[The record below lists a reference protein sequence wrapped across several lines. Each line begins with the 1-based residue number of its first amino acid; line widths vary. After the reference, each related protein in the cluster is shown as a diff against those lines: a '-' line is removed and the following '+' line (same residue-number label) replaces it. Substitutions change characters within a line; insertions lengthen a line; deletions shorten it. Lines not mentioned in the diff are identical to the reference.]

1 MSGEKGV
8 RRFVHMGTISLM
20 TVLLVVM
27 LVVLALLVLSG
38 ARQDYDYS
46 MKLAQRKT
54 EFYEA
59 HNQAVEILREV
70 KAELQNPTPDFSGLP
85 VLVAQ
90 EQISW
95 QVPLEN
101 GQNLTATIGCYEANW
116 AILEWKVG

>member
-46 MKLAQRKT
+46 TKLAQRKT

-59 HNQAVEILREV
+59 HNQAVEILQEV
-70 KAELQNPTPDFSGLP
+70 KAELQNPTPDFSNLP

-101 GQNLTATIGCYEANW
+101 GQILSATISCHDGNW
-116 AILEWKVG
+116 AISSWKVG